1 MRCVTLGA
9 AGGKMGNKGFLKIF
23 GVVLATSVFASC
35 GGASFGDTTGSGGG
49 TGGGGSTGTPASVKL
64 IASAPQLLSSAS
76 TTVSAGAV
84 TLTAIVKDS
93 GNNLLTGIPV
103 TFTSAKS
110 TNETCMTAGGGALT
124 PGGST
129 NATGTVQSILTT
141 AGKQTNGVI
150 TVKAKVGSLTDSLDI
165 PVTGTNLQISGSDTV
180 GATGATDYS
189 IQLLDSSGV
198 GIGNEVV
205 TVTSSLSN
213 TVTSSSFTT
222 NSAGIIVVHYTG
234 THSGADLLSVSAACA
249 TSQKA
254 IQVSSQTLT
263 FSSPA
268 TNTEIKFGTSQS
280 LTVKLAP
287 AVAGTTIN
295 FTTTR
300 GILSASSAVTAADG
314 TATVNISQ
322 IAGSNGAGGALV
334 SATVQGSNVSAS
346 LPVEFVATTP
356 TSVKLQSTPTTVPVN
371 QSATISAVVRDA
383 DNNLVKNQRVNFKF
397 ATTAVGSIASPG
409 FAVTNSEGL
418 ASVTYTA
425 SSTSSAKDGVKI
437 TGEVVDGSNIPVPGV
452 SDTVALTVGGQAL
465 RIVLGTGN
473 TVDTSGGSTIYRL
486 PYSVLVT
493 DSSGNPPPVG
503 TQVTVL
509 VDSIAYQKGVEVFS
523 GGIWTPVYYI
533 NSASRQPDPTG
544 FGCLNEDKN
553 RNGILDV
560 AANEDFNGN
569 GNLEPGNVASVPA
582 TITTDATGYSA
593 FVITYPRDHAYWV
606 QVRLTVSVTVA
617 GTENLESQTFVLPG
631 VASDFNSSSTAPPGQ
646 ISPYGTAASC
656 AESLPGPF
664 VSFDLASQTVAAAG
678 QATVKVNLSRTS
690 TSNVVVPFTFAGGLL
705 RGPDY
710 TTSGLSPADTLTIT
724 AGSTTASFIVN
735 TVNTGS
741 FTVNIGDPTNAEQGG
756 TSVQT
761 VTVQ

>member
-1 MRCVTLGA
+1 
-9 AGGKMGNKGFLKIF
+9 MGNKGFLKIL

-35 GGASFGDTTGSGGG
+35 GGASFGDTTGSGSGSG
-49 TGGGGSTGTPASVKL
+49 SGSGDGGSTTATPASVKL

-76 TTVSAGAV
+76 TTASVGAV

-103 TFTSAKS
+103 SFSSSKS
-110 TNETCMTAGGGALT
+110 SSETCGAAGGGALT
-124 PGGST
+124 AGGST
-129 NATGTVQSILTT
+129 DSTGTVQSTLTT
-141 AGKQTNGVI
+141 AGNQANGVI

-165 PVTGTNLQISGSDTV
+165 PVTGTNLQVTGSDTV
-180 GATGATDYS
+180 GAGGTTDYS

-198 GIGNEVV
+198 GIGSELV
-205 TVTSSLSN
+205 TVTSSLNN
-213 TVTSSSFTT
+213 TLTSSNFTT

-234 THSGADLLSVSAACA
+234 AHSGADTLKVSAACA
-249 TSQKA
+249 TSQKT
-254 IQVSSQTLT
+254 IQVSAQTLT

-268 TNTEIKFGTSQS
+268 TNTEINFGTSQA

-287 AVAGTTIN
+287 VAAGTTIN
-295 FTTTR
+295 FTATR
-300 GILSASSAVTAADG
+300 GSLSAPSAVTLADG

-322 IAGSNGAGGALV
+322 SAGSNGAGGALV
-334 SATVQGSNVSAS
+334 AATVQGTNVSAS
-346 LPVEFVATTP
+346 LPIEFVATTP
-356 TSVKLQSTPTTVPVN
+356 TSVKLQSTPATVPIN

-397 ATTAVGSIASPG
+397 AGTAVGSIAAPG
-409 FAVTNSEGL
+409 YAVTDSQGL

-437 TGEVVDGSNIPVPGV
+437 TGEVVDSTNTPVPGV
-452 SDTVALTVGGQAL
+452 SDTVSLTVGGQAL

-473 TVDTSGGSTIYRL
+473 TVGTSGGPTIYQL

-503 TQVTVL
+503 TKVAVL
-509 VDSIAYQKGVEVFS
+509 VESMAYQKGVEVFS
-523 GGIWTPVYYI
+523 GGVWSPVYYI
-533 NSASRQPDPTG
+533 NSASRQPDSTG

-553 RNGILDV
+553 RNGVLDTG
-560 AANEDFNGN
+560 EDFNGN

-582 TITTDATGYSA
+582 TITTDASGYSA

-617 GTENLESQTFVLPG
+617 GTESLESQTFVLPG
-631 VASDFNSSSTAPPGQ
+631 AASDFNSSGTAPPGQ
-646 ISPYGTAASC
+646 ESPYGTAASC
-656 AESLPGPF
+656 AESLAGPF
-664 VSFDLASQTVAAAG
+664 VSFDLASQTIATASP
-678 QATVKVNLSRTS
+678 ATVSVKLSRTS
-690 TSNVVVPFTFAGGLL
+690 TNDVVVPFTFAGSLA
-705 RGPDY
+705 RGTDY
-710 TTSGLSPADTLTIT
+710 AVSGLSASDTLTIP
-724 AGSTTASFIVN
+724 AGN
-735 TVNTGS
+735 TTGS
-741 FTVNIGDPTNAEQGG
+741 FTVNANNTGTFTVSIGDPTDAEQGG
-756 TSVQT
+756 TFVQS